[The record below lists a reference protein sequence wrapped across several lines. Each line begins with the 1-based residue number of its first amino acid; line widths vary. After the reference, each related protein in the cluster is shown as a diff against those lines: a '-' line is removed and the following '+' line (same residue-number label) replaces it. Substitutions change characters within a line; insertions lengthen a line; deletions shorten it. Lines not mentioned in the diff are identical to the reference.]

1 MASNIVLS
9 NTDFKV
15 VGTRPVRH
23 DGTDKVTGRAKYG
36 ADFGAAGALFAKVLR
51 SPHAHARIKSIDTSK
66 AEAAPGVRAVIT
78 GADIPTDS
86 AAARKVMAKDKA
98 LYKGHP
104 VAAVA
109 AISAHQAEQALVLIE
124 VEYEVLKAATEV
136 RQAMADDAELL
147 HDDQTT
153 TEMGEATDNHSNIAT
168 HFRYEQ
174 GELEQGFAAA
184 DVIVEKEYSTA
195 TVHQGYIEPQN
206 GAAFWNANGELTIWV
221 STQGAF
227 TTRDALAGVLNL
239 PVSKVRVVPM
249 EIGGGF
255 GGKIPIYLE
264 PLTALLSK
272 RAGVAV
278 KGAMSRTEVFEATGP
293 TSGSY
298 MHIKMGATNDGKIV
312 AAEAMLAFDA
322 GAFPGSPVTAGA
334 QCMFACY
341 EIENARVDGYDV
353 VANKPPVAAYR
364 APGAPIAAFA
374 AETVVDELAEK
385 LGIDPIEF
393 RIRNASKEGTRR
405 VDGPVFPKVGNVE
418 QLEAARETEQY
429 QRPLEGSNRGRGVAS
444 GFWFNIGLQSSA
456 SISVQADGTISLVE
470 GSTDIGGSRAAIAMQ
485 AAEVLGIPAEDV
497 DPSVGDT
504 DSVGYTFLTG
514 GSRTTFATGWAAYE
528 CAQEIKQKMIERAAS
543 IWDVEVDVVDLV
555 DGVFQHTS
563 DQELKLG
570 FKELA
575 GQLNRTGGPIS
586 AQVSVD
592 PRGAGGA
599 FATHI
604 VDVEVDPDTGKVTIL
619 DYTAIQDVGKAIHPS
634 YVEGQIQGG
643 VVQGIGWALNE
654 EYRFSS
660 DGRMEN
666 SSFLDYRMPTSLDLP
681 MIRHSDRRD
690 RQPGPSLRG
699 AWRGRGAHRSSHGRH
714 CQRHLPRRRRADE
727 QAAHVSRRNPGE
739 PLGEKWRARGCGP
752 GRRLDFSQLHSLG
765 NWQGRTDVRPC
776 AIIGRESRKLSKCRF
791 PQTNTTENQLQEH
804 ENDQSTLRNP

>member
-1 MASNIVLS
+1 MATNIVLS
-9 NTDFKV
+9 NTDYKV

-36 ADFGAAGALFAKVLR
+36 ADFDAAGLLYAKVLR
-51 SPHAHARIKSIDTSK
+51 SPHAHARIKSINTSK
-66 AEAAPGVRAVIT
+66 AEAAPGVRAVVT
-78 GADIPTDS
+78 GQDVPTDS
-86 AAARKVMAKDKA
+86 AAARKVIAKDKV

-109 AISAHQAEQALVLIE
+109 AASAHEAEQALALIE
-124 VEYEVLKAATEV
+124 VEYEPLKAATEV
-136 RQAMADDAELL
+136 REAMAENAELL
-147 HDDQTT
+147 HENQTT
-153 TEMGEATDNHSNIAT
+153 TEMGEETDKHSNIAT

-174 GELEQGFAAA
+174 GDLEQGFAAA

-206 GAAFWNANGELTIWV
+206 SAAFWNTNGELTVWT

-227 TTRDALAGVLNL
+227 TTRDALAGVLDM
-239 PVSKVRVVPM
+239 PVSKVKVVPM

-272 RAGVAV
+272 KAGVPV
-278 KGAMSRTEVFEATGP
+278 KGAMSRAEVFEATGP

-298 MHIKMGATNDGKIV
+298 MRVKMGATSDGKIV
-312 AAEAMLAFDA
+312 AAEGSLAFDS

-341 EIENARVDGYDV
+341 DIDNARVDGYDV

-393 RIRNASKEGTRR
+393 RVRNASKEGTRR
-405 VDGPVFPKVGNVE
+405 VDGPVFPKIGNIE
-418 QLEAARETEQY
+418 TLEAARDSDLY
-429 QRPLEGSNRGRGVAS
+429 QRKLEGPNRGRGVAS

-456 SISVQADGTISLVE
+456 SISVHADGTIALVE
-470 GSTDIGGSRAAIAMQ
+470 GSTDIGGTRASIAMQ

-497 DPSVGDT
+497 HPSVGDT

-528 CAQEIKQKMIERAAS
+528 CAQDIKQKMIERAAG
-543 IWDVEVDVVDLV
+543 IWDVDAADVDLV
-555 DGVFQHTS
+555 DGVLQHTS
-563 DQELKLG
+563 DQELKLS

-586 AQVSVD
+586 SQVSVD

-604 VDVEVDPDTGKVTIL
+604 VDVEVDTDTGKVTVL

-654 EYRFSS
+654 EYRFNA

-681 MIRHSDRRD
+681 MIGTVIVEVAN
-690 RQPGPSLRG
+690 PGHPFGVRGVGEVPIVPPMAAVANAIYHAIGVRMNKLPMSPDAILESLWAKNG
-699 AWRGRGAHRSSHGRH
+699 EPAA
-714 CQRHLPRRRRADE
+714 LA
-727 QAAHVSRRNPGE
+727 QAA
-739 PLGEKWRARGCGP
+739 
-752 GRRLDFSQLHSLG
+752 D
-765 NWQGRTDVRPC
+765 
-776 AIIGRESRKLSKCRF
+776 
-791 PQTNTTENQLQEH
+791 
-804 ENDQSTLRNP
+804 